1 MTLLIKNIKTLYQTE
16 ENESKKW
23 AAGKAMAQLPS
34 INKAYLLIKEDKI
47 AVFGKM
53 EDCPTNVDDI
63 IDATDKMVLPAWC
76 DSHTHLVYAGSR
88 EGEFEDR
95 IKGLSY
101 EEIAAKGG
109 GILNSAKKLNETPEE
124 QLLEDALKRCNE
136 IIATGT
142 GAVEIKSGYGLSE
155 AGELKILRVIKKLKS
170 LTPLTIKATFL
181 GAHAIPT
188 EYKNNRQAYIELL
201 TNQMLPK
208 IAEEQLADFIDVFC
222 ETNYFTVAE
231 METILE
237 AGAKYNLVPKVHVN
251 QFTSIG
257 GIQAAIKHKA
267 LSVDHLEVL
276 TDEDL
281 KALQNVKNTPNTQ
294 TIATVLP
301 SCSFFIKIP
310 YAPARKIID
319 AGLPLALASDYN
331 PGSTPSGKI
340 PFVLSLACIQQ
351 KLLPEEAIN
360 AVTLNGAYAMSLEK
374 QLGSIAVGK
383 KANIIITQKMPS
395 LAYLPYAFG
404 SPHIHYT
411 ILNGKVE
418 QVNTEHKSS

>member
-16 ENESKKW
+16 AGKAKKW

-47 AVFGKM
+47 AAFGKM
-53 EDCPTNVDDI
+53 DNCPTETNTKV
-63 IDATDKMVLPAWC
+63 IDATGKMVLPTWC
-76 DSHTHLVYAGSR
+76 DSHTHLVFAGSR
-88 EGEFEDR
+88 EAEFEDR

-101 EEIAAKGG
+101 EAIAVKGG
-109 GILNSAKKLNETPEE
+109 GILNSAKKLNETAEE
-124 QLLEDALKRCNE
+124 QLLEDALKRCHE

-155 AGELKILRVIKKLKS
+155 AGELKILRVIKKLKD

-181 GAHAIPT
+181 GAHAIPSK
-188 EYKNNRQAYIELL
+188 YKNNRQAYIDLL
-201 TNQMLPK
+201 TQQILPK
-208 IAEEQLADFIDVFC
+208 IADEQLADYIDVFC

-237 AGAKYNLVPKVHVN
+237 AGAKYNLTPKVHVN

-267 LSVDHLEVL
+267 LSVDHLEL
-276 TDEDL
+276 L
-281 KALQNVKNTPNTQ
+281 KAQDLDALKNVD

-319 AGLPLALASDYN
+319 TGLPLALASDYN
-331 PGSTPSGKI
+331 PGSTPSGNI

-360 AVTLNGAYAMSLEK
+360 AVTLNGAYAMGLEK
-374 QLGSIAVGK
+374 QLGTIALGK
-383 KANIIITQKMPS
+383 KANIIITHKMSS

-404 SPHIHYT
+404 SSHIHYT
-411 ILNGKVE
+411 ILNGRVE
-418 QVNTEHKSS
+418 QINTEYKSN